1 MYQSVDRRLTRAVA
15 PLSQKAQTRP
25 RESRD
30 FPAYS
35 IFHEPWWLDCV
46 APGAWREVQV
56 TPGDGATGRW
66 PFYLRR
72 RCGLLISTQPP
83 LTRTLGPVLRLASGS
98 PIPDLRRR
106 VRLTDAL
113 IDQLPRTHLFQQT
126 FDPRINEAIA
136 FRMAGFSVDTAYTF
150 RIEPA
155 RTADEAWNHMTD
167 KTRNVIR
174 RATEQTDVIS
184 IDEPEQFCDFYET
197 NLATAGRPNMYGAA
211 TMRRLTTAFIT
222 RARGELLGAR
232 SAEAGLVAAI
242 ALVWDAEATYFLLSS
257 RSPTA
262 HSGAISLLLWH
273 AIQRSLLDKRG
284 FDFDGIA
291 SPSILQFL
299 SGFGGTLASRL
310 VVQRSSSLYDG
321 ARLFRRVL
329 GWRRQAQHPI

>member
-1 MYQSVDRRLTRAVA
+1 
-15 PLSQKAQTRP
+15 
-25 RESRD
+25 
-30 FPAYS
+30 
-35 IFHEPWWLDCV
+35 
-46 APGAWREVQV
+46 
-56 TPGDGATGRW
+56 
-66 PFYLRR
+66 
-72 RCGLLISTQPP
+72 LLISTQPP

-98 PIPDLRRR
+98 PILDLRRR
-106 VRLTDAL
+106 VRLTNAL
-113 IDQLPRTHLFQQT
+113 VDQLPPMHLFQQT

-155 RTADEAWNHMTD
+155 RTADDVWNHMTD

-174 RATEQTDVIS
+174 RAAEQTDVFPIG
-184 IDEPEQFCDFYET
+184 EPEQFCDFYET

-211 TMRRLTTAFIT
+211 TMRRLTSAFIT
-222 RARGELLGAR
+222 RACGELLGAR
-232 SAEAGLVAAI
+232 STESGLVAVI
-242 ALVWDAEATYFLLSS
+242 ALVWDADTTYFLLSS

-273 AIQRSLLDKRG
+273 AIKRSLLDKRG

-299 SGFGGTLASRL
+299 SGFGGSLASRL
-310 VVQRSSSLYDG
+310 VVQRSSPLYDG

-329 GWRRQAQHPI
+329 RWRRQAQHPI